1 METEF
6 YLISDLNR
14 IGKIE
19 NYIPY
24 LYDTGKGWM
33 VDSDNIVMDRLM
45 GYNGESIGATD
56 ALLKIEEISEAEAE
70 SRIKRLRV

>member
-45 GYNGESIGATD
+45 GYNEIGRASCR
-56 ALLKIEEISEAEAE
+56 ALQMLYSRSKKFRKLRRKAE
-70 SRIKRLRV
+70 